1 MTYQALFLDI
11 DGTILTYDH
20 SYTELTKKAIQEAQ
34 SKGIEVFIATGRPL
48 HELDELRAEL
58 GIRSAIGY
66 NGAYAVYKN
75 NVILDEPMDHD
86 LVQHTLNLAKEY
98 NNELVLYTDQKN
110 FFTSLTHPE
119 VENFIA
125 HFQLKENELYPENL
139 ALPIYSMTVM
149 NLSKEHVPFYKQLPN
164 LYVSTVNVE
173 GISKA
178 YDLIQKNINKGTA
191 VERVLAVLG
200 IPKEQAIAFGDG
212 MNDKEML
219 QTVGESFVMAN
230 GDPNL
235 FPYAKHRT
243 TTVDNSGIYY
253 GLKKLGIIK

>member
-20 SYTELTKKAIQEAQ
+20 SYTELTKKAIQEVQ
-34 SKGIEVFIATGRPL
+34 NKGIEVFIATGRPL
-48 HELDELRAEL
+48 HELDSLRTEL

-75 NVILDEPMDHD
+75 NVIFDEPMDRD
-86 LVQHTLNLAKEY
+86 LIEQTLSLAKKY

-110 FFTSLTHPE
+110 LFTTLTHPE
-119 VENFIA
+119 VNNFIA
-125 HFQLKENELYPENL
+125 RFQLKENERYPENL
-139 ALPIYSMTVM
+139 APPIYSMTVM
-149 NLSKEHVPFYKQLPN
+149 NLSKEQLPFYKQLPN

-173 GISKA
+173 GVSKA
-178 YDLIQKNINKGTA
+178 YDLIQKDINKGTA
-191 VERVLAVLG
+191 VEKVLAVLG

-235 FPYAKHRT
+235 FSYAKHRT
-243 TTVDNSGIYY
+243 TAVDNSGIYY
-253 GLKKLGIIK
+253 GLKKLGLVK